1 MSTGTKRSLAGRVA
15 LVVGAGRPLG
25 REIALSLA
33 RAGAAIAAHDLAP
46 IHLDETCRA
55 VQALG
60 VRCQTYTADTG
71 KGLSARSL
79 LEDVVNDFKRLDI
92 LVHSLRIQPPGGLLD
107 LDEWDWTR
115 GLELN
120 LSGAFLLLRA
130 AASWLEE
137 SGCGTV
143 VHVLAEPAEG
153 KAQSSLLPAQQGL
166 AGLTTWAAA
175 ELLTY
180 NINCYAVE
188 ADETDLVEDAALVT
202 RLCESRPGSL
212 TGKVVRPGD
221 LD

>member
-1 MSTGTKRSLAGRVA
+1 MI
-15 LVVGAGRPLG
+15 GAGRPLG
-25 REIALSLA
+25 RRIALSLA
-33 RAGAAIAAHDLAP
+33 RAGAAVAAHDLAP
-46 IHLDETCRA
+46 NHLDETCRA

-60 VRCQTYTADTG
+60 VRCQTYTVDTG

-79 LEDVVNDFKRLDI
+79 LEDVANDFKRLDI
-92 LVHSLRIQPPGGLLD
+92 LVHSLHIQPPGGLLA

-120 LSGAFLLLRA
+120 LSGPFLLLRA
-130 AASWLEE
+130 AAGWLEE
-137 SGCGTV
+137 SGNGTV
-143 VHVLAEPAEG
+143 VLVLAKPAEEE
-153 KAQSSLLPAQQGL
+153 AQSLLPTQLGL

-180 NINCYAVE
+180 NIYCYAVE
-188 ADETDLVEDAALVT
+188 SAETGLVKDAALIT

-212 TGKVVRPGD
+212 TGKVVHPED